1 MRTVIVFNHPYEGS
15 YCNAILGAVTKGLQK
30 ASHEIDLI
38 HLDKDNFNPAMTSAD
53 LKAFVEHQPMDPQV
67 IDYNERLKNADHLIF
82 IFPIWWDLMPA
93 TTKGFIDRV
102 LFPGVVYDHHPRG
115 FGLVPLLKNLKSVT
129 IITTMNK
136 PRIMYSLLIGN
147 LIRKAM
153 LRSVF
158 KTMGYKNL
166 EWISFNRVKFVSQEK
181 RVKWLND
188 MENKFSKLHLN
199 KPNINLN
206 TH

>member
-15 YCNAILGAVTKGLQK
+15 YCNAILNAVIKGLK
-30 ASHEIDLI
+30 IANHEVDLM
-38 HLDKDNFNPAMTSAD
+38 HLDNDGFNPVMSKAD
-53 LKAFVEHQPMDPQV
+53 LKAFVEHKPVDPQV
-67 IDYNERLKNADHLIF
+67 IDYNERLKKANHLIF

-93 TTKGFIDRV
+93 TTKGFVDRV
-102 LFPGVVYDHHPRG
+102 LSPGVVYDHHPRG

-136 PRIMYSLLIGN
+136 PKIMYSLLIGN

-166 EWISFNRVKFVSQEK
+166 NWISFAYVKSVSQEK
-181 RVKWLND
+181 RVKWLTD
-188 MENKFSKLHLN
+188 IENKFAKW
-199 KPNINLN
+199 
-206 TH
+206 T

>member
-1 MRTVIVFNHPYEGS
+1 MRTTIVFNHPYEGS
-15 YCNAILGAVTKGLQK
+15 YCNAILSAVTKGLHG
-30 ASHEIDLI
+30 ASHEVDLM
-38 HLDKDNFNPAMTSAD
+38 HLDNDGFNPVMSQND
-53 LKAFVEHQPMDPQV
+53 LRAFVAHQPTDPQV
-67 IDYNERLKNADHLIF
+67 INYNERLKKADHLIF
-82 IFPIWWDLMPA
+82 IFPIWWDIMPA

-115 FGLVPLLKNLKSVT
+115 FGLVPLLTRLKSVT

-147 LIRKAM
+147 IIRKAM

-166 EWISFNRVKFVSQEK
+166 NWISFTSVKSVSQKK
-181 RVKWLND
+181 REKWLSRL
-188 MENKFSKLHLN
+188 ETRFSTFN
-199 KPNINLN
+199 
-206 TH
+206 

>member
-1 MRTVIVFNHPYEGS
+1 MFNHPYEKS
-15 YCNAILGAVTKGLQK
+15 YCSAILEAVNTGLQK
-30 ASHEIDLI
+30 GKHHVDLI
-38 HLDKDNFNPAMTSAD
+38 HLDNDNFNPAMSKED
-53 LKAFVEHQPMDPQV
+53 LKAFVDHTPIDPQV
-67 IDYNERLKNADHLIF
+67 IDYSNRLKNADHLIF

-93 TTKGFIDRV
+93 MTKGFIDRV
-102 LFPGVVYDHHPRG
+102 LSPGIVYDHHPRG
-115 FGLVPLLKNLKSVT
+115 FGLIPLLKNFKGVT

-147 LIRKAM
+147 LIKKAM

-166 EWISFNRVKFVSQEK
+166 NWISHNMVKSVTQKK

-188 MENKFSKLHLN
+188 LEKRF
-199 KPNINLN
+199 
-206 TH
+206 TDFR